1 MKTIEAMRGKESE
14 ILSHYDINITN
25 NKHIDCDLCG
35 SKKSLRINIFNSDLS
50 YICKCGSGHI
60 INYIQERTG
69 QTFKSIANEIDRIIG
84 NTQNKQDKASKEKVN
99 LVEKVTRK
107 FLKLEGLR
115 GTTGEEYLNER
126 GIYSLPRQGV
136 RFNPLESVNGKRYQS
151 LFAIA
156 SNNNHEPK
164 YLHRTLLDGNKKA
177 LVETQRKMLTLKD
190 AANESISIK
199 LFPIS
204 EALGVAEGIET
215 ALAANQLYKANTWA
229 TINTSFLKKFK
240 APNSVKHLIIYADS
254 DKNGAGHAAA
264 FECANKNILAANDVE
279 RVTVVWP
286 ESGDFNDVLLEGKEV
301 YEWRFD
307 KR

>member
-1 MKTIEAMRGKESE
+1 MKTIDAIRGRESDV
-14 ILSHYDINITN
+14 LAHYDINITN

-35 SKKSLRINIFNSDLS
+35 SKKSLRISIFNSDLS

-69 QTFKSIANEIDRIIG
+69 QTFKSIANEIDKLIG
-84 NTQNKQDKASKEKVN
+84 NVGEKEVKRSVN
-99 LVEKVTRK
+99 LVDKVTKK

-115 GTTGEEYLNER
+115 GTSGEEYLNER
-126 GIYSLPRQGV
+126 GIYSLPKQGV
-136 RFNPLESVNGKRYQS
+136 RFNPLESVSGKRYQS

-177 LVETQRKMLTLKD
+177 LVETQRKMLTLKE
-190 AANESISIK
+190 AVNESISIK

-204 EALGVAEGIET
+204 ETLGVAEGIET
-215 ALAANQLYKANTWA
+215 ALAANQIYKANTWA

-264 FECANKNILAANDVE
+264 FECANKNILASNDVE
-279 RVTVVWP
+279 KVTVVWP

>member
-1 MKTIEAMRGKESE
+1 MKTIDAIRGKESE
-14 ILSHYDINITN
+14 VLAHYNISITG
-25 NKHIDCDLCG
+25 NKHIDCGICG
-35 SKKSLRINIFNSDLS
+35 SKKSLRINTYNNNLS
-50 YICKCGSGHI
+50 YICKCGNGHI
-60 INYIQERTG
+60 INYIQEITG
-69 QTFKSIANEIDRIIG
+69 KSFHSVANEIDRLVG
-84 NTQNKQDKASKEKVN
+84 NVKEKEVRQNVN
-99 LVEKVTRK
+99 LVDKVTKK

-115 GTTGEEYLNER
+115 GTTGEKYLNER
-126 GIYSLPRQGV
+126 GIYSLPKQGV

-156 SNNNHEPK
+156 SNNNHEPI
-164 YLHRTLLDGNKKA
+164 YLHRTLLDGDKKA
-177 LVETQRKMLTLKD
+177 LVETQRKMLTLKETT
-190 AANESISIK
+190 NESISIK

-204 EALGVAEGIET
+204 ETLGIAEGIET
-215 ALAANQLYKANTWA
+215 ALSANQLYKANTWA
-229 TINTSFLKKFK
+229 TINTSFLKRFK

-264 FECANKNILAANDVE
+264 FECANKNIMAANDVE

-286 ESGDFNDVLLEGKEV
+286 DSGDFNDVLVDGKEV